1 MIFIDASFFIAASI
15 KKDQWHTRVLEILP
29 EVTKQDKIT
38 SIVVLSEAVTMVG
51 SLAGGKMGGRLYNYI
66 IDNHEVKF
74 IDKDLSTQAMNF
86 FLKYDGVL
94 SFADSVSLELMKQ
107 GKVDTIA
114 SFDSD
119 FDKVKGIMRIH

>member
-1 MIFIDASFFIAASI
+1 LIFIDASFFIAASI
-15 KKDQWHTRVLEILP
+15 KKDQWHTRVLQILP
-29 EVTKQDKIT
+29 EVTKQDKMT

-51 SLAGGKMGGRLYNYI
+51 SLAGGNMGARLYNYI

-94 SFADSVSLELMKQ
+94 SFADSVSLTLMKQ

-119 FDKVKGIMRIH
+119 FDKVKGIVRIH

>member
-29 EVTKQDKIT
+29 EVTKQDKMT
-38 SIVVLSEAVTMVG
+38 SIFVLSEAVTMVG
-51 SLAGGKMGGRLYNYI
+51 SLAGGKMGARLYNYI
-66 IDNHEVKF
+66 MDNHEVKF
-74 IDKDLSTQAMNF
+74 MDKDLSTQAMNF

-107 GKVDTIA
+107 DKIDTIV

-119 FDKVKGIMRIH
+119 FDKVNGISRIH

>member
-29 EVTKQDKIT
+29 EVTKQDKMT

-51 SLAGGKMGGRLYNYI
+51 SLAGGKMGARLYNYI

-119 FDKVKGIMRIH
+119 FDKVKGIVRIH

>member
-29 EVTKQDKIT
+29 EVTKQDKMT

-51 SLAGGKMGGRLYNYI
+51 SLAGGKMGARLYNYI

-74 IDKDLSTQAMNF
+74 VDKDLSTQAMNF

-119 FDKVKGIMRIH
+119 FDKVEGIVRIH

>member
-1 MIFIDASFFIAASI
+1 LIFIDASFFIAASI

-29 EVTKQDKIT
+29 EVTKQEKMT

-51 SLAGGKMGGRLYNYI
+51 SLAGGKMGARLYNYI

-74 IDKDLSTQAMNF
+74 MDKDLSTKAMNF

-107 GKVDTIA
+107 DKIDTIA

>member
-1 MIFIDASFFIAASI
+1 LIFIDASFFIAASI

-29 EVTKQDKIT
+29 EITKQDKMT
-38 SIVVLSEAVTMVG
+38 SIVVLSEAVTTVG
-51 SLAGGKMGGRLYNYI
+51 SLAGGKMGARLYNYI

-74 IDKDLSTQAMNF
+74 MDKELSTQAMNS

-107 GKVDTIA
+107 CKVDTIA

-119 FDKVKGIMRIH
+119 FDKVKGIIRIH

>member
-1 MIFIDASFFIAASI
+1 LIFIDASFFIAASI

-29 EVTKQDKIT
+29 EVTKQDKMT

-51 SLAGGKMGGRLYNYI
+51 SLAGGKMGARLYNYI

-74 IDKDLSTQAMNF
+74 MDKDLSTQAMNF

-94 SFADSVSLELMKQ
+94 SFADSVSLELMKHD
-107 GKVDTIA
+107 KINTIA

-119 FDKVKGIMRIH
+119 FDKVKGIVRIH

>member
-1 MIFIDASFFIAASI
+1 LIFIDASFFIAASI
-15 KKDQWHTRVLEILP
+15 KKDQCHTRVLEILP
-29 EVTKQDKIT
+29 EVTKQDKMT

-51 SLAGGKMGGRLYNYI
+51 SLAGGKMGARLYNYI

-74 IDKDLSTQAMNF
+74 MDKDSSTQAMNF

-107 GKVDTIA
+107 CKVDTIA

-119 FDKVKGIMRIH
+119 FDKVKGIIRIH

>member
-29 EVTKQDKIT
+29 EVTKQNKMT

-51 SLAGGKMGGRLYNYI
+51 SLAGGKMGALLYNYI

-74 IDKDLSTQAMNF
+74 MDKDLSTQAMNF

-119 FDKVKGIMRIH
+119 FDKVKGIVRIH

>member
-15 KKDQWHTRVLEILP
+15 KKDQWHTRVLEIIP
-29 EVTKQDKIT
+29 EVTEQDKMT

-51 SLAGGKMGGRLYNYI
+51 SLAGGKMGARLYNYI

-74 IDKDLSTQAMNF
+74 MDKDVSTQAMNF

-107 GKVDTIA
+107 DKIDTIA

-119 FDKVKGIMRIH
+119 FDKVKGIVRIH

>member
-51 SLAGGKMGGRLYNYI
+51 SLAGGKMGACLYNYI

-94 SFADSVSLELMKQ
+94 SFADSISLELMKQ
-107 GKVDTIA
+107 DKIDTIV

-119 FDKVKGIMRIH
+119 FDKVNGISRIH

>member
-15 KKDQWHTRVLEILP
+15 KKDQWHTRVLQILP
-29 EVTKQDKIT
+29 EVTKQDKMT

-51 SLAGGKMGGRLYNYI
+51 SLAGGNMGARLYNYI

-94 SFADSVSLELMKQ
+94 SFADSVSLTLMKQ

-119 FDKVKGIMRIH
+119 FDKVKGIVRIH

>member
-29 EVTKQDKIT
+29 EVTKQDKMT

-51 SLAGGKMGGRLYNYI
+51 SLAGGKMGARLYNYI

-74 IDKDLSTQAMNF
+74 MDKDLSTQAMNL

-107 GKVDTIA
+107 GKIDTIA

>member
-29 EVTKQDKIT
+29 EVTKQDKMT

-51 SLAGGKMGGRLYNYI
+51 SLAGGKMGARLYNYI

-74 IDKDLSTQAMNF
+74 MDKDLSTQAMNF

-107 GKVDTIA
+107 DKIDAIA

-119 FDKVKGIMRIH
+119 FDKVRGIMRIH

>member
-1 MIFIDASFFIAASI
+1 LIFIDASFFIAASI

-29 EVTKQDKIT
+29 EVTKQDKMT

-51 SLAGGKMGGRLYNYI
+51 SLAGGKMGARLYNYI

-119 FDKVKGIMRIH
+119 FDKVKGIVRIH

>member
-1 MIFIDASFFIAASI
+1 LIFIDASFFIAASI

-29 EVTKQDKIT
+29 EVTKQDKMT

-51 SLAGGKMGGRLYNYI
+51 SLAGGKMGARLYNYI

-74 IDKDLSTQAMNF
+74 MDKDLSTHAMNV

-107 GKVDTIA
+107 DKIDTIA

-119 FDKVKGIMRIH
+119 FDKVKGILRIH